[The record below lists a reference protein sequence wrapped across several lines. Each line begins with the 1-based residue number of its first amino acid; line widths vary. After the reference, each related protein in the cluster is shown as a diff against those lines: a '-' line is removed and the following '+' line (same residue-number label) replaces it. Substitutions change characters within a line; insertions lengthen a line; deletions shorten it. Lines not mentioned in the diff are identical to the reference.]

1 MKKILLALA
10 MFFTIAIS
18 AQDKTWTGLW
28 QQDSEEFFNLSLP
41 AKSTFFFAI
50 LDNFK
55 EGLKIVNFSI
65 YEEDTVELTIV
76 KRNQHGFEIKL
87 YNPDNN
93 YETIWMCKVLNENTI
108 KVSSYDWN
116 GELTLKKI
124 NL

>member
-10 MFFTIAIS
+10 MFFTVAIS

-28 QQDSEEFFNLSLP
+28 QQNSEEFYSSSP

-50 LDNFK
+50 LDNYE

-65 YEEDTVELTIV
+65 YEEDTVELTIM
-76 KRNQHGFEIKL
+76 KRDQYGFEIKL

-93 YETIWMCKVLNENTI
+93 YETTWICKVLNENTI
-108 KVSSYDWN
+108 KVSSYDWD
-116 GELTLKKI
+116 GILTLERVKI
-124 NL
+124 I